1 MTVNNHTIPSW
12 QKVVV
17 FSSRNQNDSL
27 LFHGIFILKNARHTK
42 KNTSAKQLNY
52 FLLFWTFSTSND
64 QTLCFIKCFF
74 IGTSGLL

>member
-52 FLLFWTFSTSND
+52 FLLFWTFS
-64 QTLCFIKCFF
+64 IY
-74 IGTSGLL
+74 LLNLQQIFTFKMSWNYCG